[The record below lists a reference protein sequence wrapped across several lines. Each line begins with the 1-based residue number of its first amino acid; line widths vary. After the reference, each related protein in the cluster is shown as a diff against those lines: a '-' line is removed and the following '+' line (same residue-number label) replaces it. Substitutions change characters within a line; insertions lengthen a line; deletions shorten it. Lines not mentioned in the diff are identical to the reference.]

1 MGLMK
6 SLFGNR
12 GAQQVAENKLV
23 ITEVGPNPAQVI
35 AIAQNYFPEDPTGIA
50 TVLNDNILEGQSTII
65 TLPETES
72 LYEMQQALDNAG
84 ASTYIQKNWQDEEDA
99 PALANIVIYSIGEQ
113 KDAVIEC
120 YHNILGFDRRDLE
133 LKLLTGVSDDNGF
146 FVSTTKERAETLKE
160 VLDELGADTEL
171 EVTWDIEAEASLIV
185 LSTGRMDKYD
195 FCVACNMGYK
205 TKLMTKEITYDN
217 YKDISEDAP
226 VILDGICEE
235 LLLAKKNIELF
246 GGEAFIVFDTDE
258 SVGAALLIMDAG
270 ASGAD
275 TLKVMLNYLDVN
287 MAEANAQVNE
297 LAMGKSQLIKGS
309 LGLLKRMK
317 KQLDAVHVTSELM
330 LDMDEDETEEEAYDD
345 TYEKSAAGL
354 HCMNCRAEI
363 ASGSKFCPKCGTKVE
378 EAQKMFCSQCGN
390 EIMPG
395 AKFCTKCGARCM

>member
-133 LKLLTGVSDDNGF
+133 LKLLTGVSDASSISGLLFPSGCLLWPAGISGF
-146 FVSTTKERAETLKE
+146 FPECAGSDGYILCLRPR
-160 VLDELGADTEL
+160 
-171 EVTWDIEAEASLIV
+171 ISLPV
-185 LSTGRMDKYD
+185 PVPDSSARFPPRM
-195 FCVACNMGYK
+195 
-205 TKLMTKEITYDN
+205 
-217 YKDISEDAP
+217 
-226 VILDGICEE
+226 
-235 LLLAKKNIELF
+235 
-246 GGEAFIVFDTDE
+246 
-258 SVGAALLIMDAG
+258 
-270 ASGAD
+270 
-275 TLKVMLNYLDVN
+275 
-287 MAEANAQVNE
+287 
-297 LAMGKSQLIKGS
+297 
-309 LGLLKRMK
+309 
-317 KQLDAVHVTSELM
+317 H
-330 LDMDEDETEEEAYDD
+330 
-345 TYEKSAAGL
+345 
-354 HCMNCRAEI
+354 
-363 ASGSKFCPKCGTKVE
+363 
-378 EAQKMFCSQCGN
+378 
-390 EIMPG
+390 
-395 AKFCTKCGARCM
+395 RCL